1 MSRSE
6 SQRFLKDSVFAV
18 LSLVA
23 VTLVVVFF
31 SFPRTPEAFLP
42 VLALMVVPAVVLGV
56 WARRS
61 LVRYYKLPG
70 EERERGSVTY
80 RDLSKFGLWSAV
92 GIVLGVA
99 LCSLTYLFTSSTL
112 MVLAQVSIFLLCV
125 ARLFR
130 VRFPIKSTEAPVP
143 VAA

>member
-6 SQRFLKDSVFAV
+6 SQWFLKDAVFAI
-18 LSLVA
+18 LTLVA
-23 VTLVVVFF
+23 VTLVVAFF
-31 SFPRTPEAFLP
+31 SFPHTPEAFLP
-42 VLALMVVPAVVLGV
+42 VLVLMVVPAVVLGV

-61 LVRYYKLPG
+61 LVRYYELP
-70 EERERGSVTY
+70 REVREQASVTY
-80 RDLSKFGLWSAV
+80 RDLSKFGLWSVV
-92 GIVLGVA
+92 GIVLGVS

-112 MVLAQVSIFLLCV
+112 VVLAQVSIFLLCV